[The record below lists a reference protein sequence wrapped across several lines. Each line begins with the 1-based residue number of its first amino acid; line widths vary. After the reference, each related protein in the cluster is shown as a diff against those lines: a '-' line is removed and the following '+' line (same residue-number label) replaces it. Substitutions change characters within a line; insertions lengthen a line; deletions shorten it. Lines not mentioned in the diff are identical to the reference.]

1 MTGAGGV
8 ARLTLVCHA
17 STRAIAR
24 AAFPGDEPLDERGL
38 RRAAAL
44 APLIGLAAEAGR
56 DPEAQAGQGGLA
68 PRSGGVRVACAAERR
83 CVQTATALGLPAG
96 GEPDPL
102 LADCDYGRWRGMTLA
117 EVEAAEPEALAAW
130 LADPAAAPH
139 GGEPLLGL
147 ISRVADWL
155 SAAAPGRAVA
165 VTHPAVIRAAVVHA
179 LDAPARSFWRVD
191 VAPLARVT
199 LTGRGGRWR
208 LGYPE

>member
-1 MTGAGGV
+1 MTAPGGTT
-8 ARLTLVCHA
+8 RLLLVCHA
-17 STRAIAR
+17 STRATAR

-44 APLIGLAAEAGR
+44 APLAGAVEGGR
-56 DPEAQAGQGGLA
+56 NREGQAGPG
-68 PRSGGVRVACAAERR
+68 RVRVVRAAERR
-83 CVQTATALGLPAG
+83 CAQTAEALGLRAG
-96 GEPDPL
+96 EDPDPL

-130 LADPAAAPH
+130 LTDPAAAPH
-139 GGEPLLGL
+139 GGETILGL
-147 ISRVADWL
+147 IDRVAGWL
-155 SAAAPGRAVA
+155 AGTAPGRTVA

-179 LDAPARSFWRVD
+179 LAAPARSFWRVD

-199 LTGRGGRWR
+199 LTGRDGRWR